1 MPNMKSLR
9 ADAAMKLEGLMD
21 DFRPGA
27 DRDTLLAQ
35 VNDILLSL
43 HTIAVATLLVD
54 GNPQGFFLNLCRAAE
69 NGRRLLELLQAR
81 QLTPPPASWNMP
93 LLAALAAGNFPQA
106 DAIAAAST
114 STWLHAEVREY
125 EDEFLWAVILQQL
138 AHHKPPPASRVEPL
152 IARLEKLNK
161 KEYGSRCAL
170 ARALLTQSSS
180 GFAKAFEAAR
190 LDYEVRIEK
199 EAQEFGTPVTA
210 FAPHRFLWLEGLALL
225 RLAERA
231 GIPLEG
237 ADLKYCPPLARVPMA
252 AKYAD
257 DWAIPAR
264 TASK

>member
-21 DFRPGA
+21 DFRPGV

-35 VNDILLSL
+35 ANDILLCL
-43 HTIAVATLLVD
+43 HTLAVATLLVD

-69 NGRRLLELLQAR
+69 NGRRFLDLLRAR
-81 QLTPPPASWNMP
+81 KLAPPPASWNLP
-93 LLAALAAGNFPQA
+93 LLAALAAGSFAQA
-106 DAIAAAST
+106 DAIATAST
-114 STWLHAEVREY
+114 TTWQHNEVREY
-125 EDEFLWAVILQQL
+125 EDELLWAVILQQL
-138 AHHKPPPASRVEPL
+138 ARQKPPPASQVEPL
-152 IARLEKLNK
+152 FARLEKVNK

-170 ARALLTQSSS
+170 ARALLAQDAS

-190 LDYEVRIEK
+190 LGYEIQIEK
-199 EAQEFGTPVTA
+199 EAKAFGTPVTS

-237 ADLKYCPPLARVPMA
+237 ADPKYCPPLARVPMT

-264 TASK
+264 SPSP

>member
-9 ADAAMKLEGLMD
+9 ADAALKLDGLMD

-35 VNDILLSL
+35 VNDIILSL
-43 HTIAVATLLVD
+43 HTIGVATLLAD

-69 NGRRLLELLQAR
+69 NGRRFLELLRAR
-81 QLTPPPASWNMP
+81 QLTPPPASWNVP
-93 LLAALAAGNFPQA
+93 LLAALAAGSFAQA

-114 STWLHAEVREY
+114 TTWQHAEVREY

-138 AHHKPPPASRVEPL
+138 ARQKPPPATQLEPL
-152 IARLEKLNK
+152 IARLEKVSK

-170 ARALLTQSSS
+170 ARALLTKAPED
-180 GFAKAFEAAR
+180 FAKAFESAR
-190 LDYEVRIEK
+190 LEYELRIEK
-199 EAQEFGTPVTA
+199 EAKEFGTPVTS

-231 GIPLEG
+231 GLALDG
-237 ADLKYCPPLARVPMA
+237 ADARYCPPLARVPMT

-264 TASK
+264 SGP

>member
-9 ADAAMKLEGLMD
+9 SDAAMKLEGLMD
-21 DFRPGA
+21 GFRPGA

-69 NGRRLLELLQAR
+69 NGLRLLHLLR
-81 QLTPPPASWNMP
+81 SRKLTPPPASWNLP

-114 STWLHAEVREY
+114 TTWQHAEVREY
-125 EDEFLWAVILQQL
+125 EDEFLWAVILQHL
-138 AHHKPPPASRVEPL
+138 ARQKPAPASTVEPL
-152 IARLEKLNK
+152 IARLEKANK
-161 KEYGSRCAL
+161 KEYGSRCAV
-170 ARALLTQSSS
+170 ARALLAQSADD
-180 GFAKAFEAAR
+180 FAKAFAAAR
-190 LDYEVRIEK
+190 LEYEIRIEK
-199 EAQEFGTPVTA
+199 EARAFGTPVTP

-231 GIPLEG
+231 GLELED
-237 ADLKYCPPLARVPMA
+237 ADYRYCPPLARVPMK

-257 DWAIPAR
+257 DWAIPAG
-264 TASK
+264 AGP